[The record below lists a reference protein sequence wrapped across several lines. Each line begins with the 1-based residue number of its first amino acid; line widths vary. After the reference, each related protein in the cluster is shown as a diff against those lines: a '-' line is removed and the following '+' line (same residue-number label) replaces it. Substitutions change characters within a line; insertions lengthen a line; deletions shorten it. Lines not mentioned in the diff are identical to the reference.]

1 MISEN
6 LQNIV
11 SKLPDNITLVA
22 VSKFHPAEAVL
33 EAYNAGQRIF
43 GESRVQEITSKAPLL
58 PEDTEWHFIGHLQ
71 TNKVAQLLRIG
82 NLKLIHSIDSNRLL
96 QVVDKEAVKAGR
108 TVDVLLE
115 IHVADEETKSG
126 FSVAEI
132 EQWMSDRKFET
143 LKATHIRGVMGM
155 ATNTDDIARI
165 RADFHSIRECY
176 NRIIGEIAPD
186 LRRFDIVS
194 MGMSHD
200 YPVAIEE
207 GATMIRVGTNIF
219 GKRTY

>member
-1 MISEN
+1 M
-6 LQNIV
+6 
-11 SKLPDNITLVA
+11 
-22 VSKFHPAEAVL
+22 
-33 EAYNAGQRIF
+33 
-43 GESRVQEITSKAPLL
+43 
-58 PEDTEWHFIGHLQ
+58 
-71 TNKVAQLLRIG
+71 
-82 NLKLIHSIDSNRLL
+82 
-96 QVVDKEAVKAGR
+96 VDKEAVKAGR